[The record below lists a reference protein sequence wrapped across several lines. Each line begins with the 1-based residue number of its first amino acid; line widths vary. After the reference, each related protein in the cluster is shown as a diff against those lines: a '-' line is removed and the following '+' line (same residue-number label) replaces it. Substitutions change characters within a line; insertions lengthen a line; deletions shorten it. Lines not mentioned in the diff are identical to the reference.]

1 MLSSDMKP
9 ITRDEL
15 VYGFTPEPGLVALE
29 HAPGETADAMTLF
42 IRREG
47 QLATRPEPFSPFLW
61 LTKADWLADFEPAP
75 EIVRLAGENPFRILA
90 RFPTWAALERAL
102 AHLRKA
108 TGRTPSDP
116 GAPYFVL
123 RDPVQQFLLDTG
135 RTSFNDLL
143 LPDLQFLFLD
153 IETDCD
159 PAREFSNADREEDR
173 ILAIAL
179 SDGQGWEQILDGH
192 DLDEKALLKKF
203 VEIFRKRDPDVVAG
217 HNLFKFD
224 LPYLETRAKRHRVPL
239 ALGRDGSR
247 PESYAA
253 RFGAAERTVSYPRYH
268 FFGRQVVDTY
278 LLALAYDVS
287 HRALEN
293 HTLKTVAR
301 HFGVAA
307 PDRTYIEGRE
317 IAATFRS
324 DPAAF
329 RRYAADDV
337 RETAAIAPILLGAN
351 FAQSLLLPAP
361 LETICLR
368 GNAGKIESLLL
379 REYLRARHS
388 IPAPE
393 PARSFEGGY
402 TDLFFE
408 GLARDVHHCDV
419 RSLYP
424 SILLQEG
431 RNPRHDSLGI
441 FLQLLAHLRDF
452 RIDAKARA
460 REPGIAPAVAG
471 RWDALQATFKIL
483 INSFY
488 GYLGFNQAR
497 FNDYDLAA
505 AVTEQGRDILR
516 GMVAKLRELGAMPIE
531 IDTDGIYYVPP
542 SGLDEQGRE
551 RFQTE
556 FRSHLPAGI
565 EVEFDGHFPAMFS
578 YKMKN
583 YALLEDDGTVILKGA
598 ALKSRGLEPFLRGFL
613 REWITL
619 TLHGRTEEIP
629 AMIARRRAEVAGR
642 QLPIAS
648 LAKTE
653 MLTDAPST
661 YMKKREAG
669 GKSRQPAYEVAIASG
684 RLFQS
689 GDAVSYYVTGAKKNL
704 PVHANAKLAA
714 EFDPAHRDENV
725 AYYLAKLDALI
736 KKLDARIPE
745 TPETDDQPTLF

>member
-1 MLSSDMKP
+1 MKP
-9 ITRDEL
+9 LTRDEL
-15 VYGFTPEPGLVALE
+15 VYGFTPEPGLVAIE

-42 IRREG
+42 IRRDG
-47 QLATRPEPFSPFLW
+47 QLSTRPEPFSPFLW
-61 LTKADWLADFEPAP
+61 LTKPEWLSDFTPAP
-75 EIVRLAGENPFRILA
+75 EIVRLAGDNPFRVLA

-102 AHLRKA
+102 GHLRKS

-135 RTSFNDLL
+135 RTSFRDLL
-143 LPDLQFLFLD
+143 LPDLHFLFID

-159 PAREFSNADREEDR
+159 PGRDFSNADREEDR

-179 SDGQGWEQILDGH
+179 SDGKGWEQVLDGH
-192 DLDEKALLKKF
+192 KLDEKAMLKKF
-203 VEIFRKRDPDVVAG
+203 VEIVRQRDPDVVAG
-217 HNLFKFD
+217 HNLFRFD
-224 LPYLETRAKRHRVPL
+224 LPYIEARAKRHRVPL
-239 ALGRDGSR
+239 RLGRDGSP
-247 PESYAA
+247 PETRAS
-253 RFGAAERTVSYPRYH
+253 RFNAAERVVSYPKTH
-268 FFGRQVVDTY
+268 LQGRQVVDTY
-278 LLALAYDVS
+278 LLALIYDVS
-287 HRALEN
+287 HRAMEG
-293 HTLKTVAR
+293 HSLKVVAR

-307 PDRTYIEGRE
+307 PDRTTIEGSQ

-324 DPAAF
+324 DPDAF
-329 RRYAADDV
+329 LRYAADDI
-337 RETAAIAPILLGAN
+337 RETAAITPILLAAS
-351 FAQSLLLPAP
+351 FAQSQILPFP
-361 LETICLR
+361 LETVCVR
-368 GNAGKIESLLL
+368 GNAGKIEALLL

-388 IPAPE
+388 LPAPS

-408 GLARDVHHCDV
+408 GLARNVHHCDV

-424 SILLQEG
+424 SILLLAG
-431 RNPRHDSLGI
+431 RSPRDDALGI
-441 FLQLLAHLRDF
+441 FLQLLSHLRDF
-452 RIDAKARA
+452 RIEAKTRS
-460 REPGIAPAVAG
+460 REPGIAPAAAN
-471 RWDALQATFKIL
+471 RWDALQTTFKIL

-488 GYLGFNQAR
+488 GYLGFSQAR

-505 AVTEQGRDILR
+505 AVTEQGRDLLR
-516 GMVAKLRELGAMPIE
+516 GMVAQLRALGALPIE
-531 IDTDGIYYVPP
+531 IDTDGIYYTPP
-542 SGLDEQGRE
+542 SGLDAAGLD
-551 RFQTE
+551 RFQE
-556 FRSHLPAGI
+556 KFRAHLPEGI
-565 EVEFDGHFPAMFS
+565 EVEFDGRFPAMFS

-598 ALKSRGLEPFLRGFL
+598 ALKSRGLEPFLREYL
-613 REWITL
+613 RDWITL
-619 TLHGRTEEIP
+619 TLQGRAEEIP
-629 AMIARRRAEVAGR
+629 AMIARRRDDIALR
-642 QLPIAS
+642 RLPVAS

-684 RLFQS
+684 RLYQA
-689 GDAVSYYVTGAKKNL
+689 GDAVSYYVTGTKKNL

-714 EFDPAHRDENV
+714 TFDPAARDENV

-745 TPETDDQPTLF
+745 PPEIDDNQPTLF